1 MAINLKS
8 PAVATREQRL
18 GTLIGWD
25 GELSSL
31 AQADARGCSS
41 GCGGGQKLCEI
52 SGPFSQSSG
61 CAEQTVQYEA
71 TQVRGAVLIS
81 HSPIGCSAGMASQN
95 ASYRYCQIKRGQQVE
110 DVVALSTN
118 LGERDMVYGGVEPLR
133 AAIRL
138 AAERHKPRVIFIS
151 TACSTGIIGDDVD
164 SVARETQ
171 EEVGV
176 PVVPVHC
183 EGFRSKH
190 WSTGF
195 DAIQHAVLR
204 HIVRKP
210 TRRQADLINIFVLS
224 GPNVYS
230 PLLEQIGLRANLVLN
245 GCEVENIEQLS
256 EAAASTSFCYSLSSY
271 LGAALEQE
279 YGVIDLKS
287 PPPYGFAGADIW
299 LRDIGKV
306 TGREAAVET
315 LIEREHARVRP
326 RIAELKAKLQG
337 LRVFL
342 GMGEGFAHGL
352 IAVLGEL
359 GVNVVGALNFHH
371 DIIYDGVDKQDIT
384 IAHLLKHYG
393 DVKPFSVAN
402 GQPHRFAAL
411 LHQVKPDLVIVRHG
425 VLNALSSR
433 LGIPTMPLE
442 GDSTLPFG
450 YQGMINIGEEL
461 LSQLSQRRFHKS
473 LAAHV
478 RLPYRKEWLAS
489 QTQGEPLLERVA

>member
-1 MAINLKS
+1 
-8 PAVATREQRL
+8 
-18 GTLIGWD
+18 
-25 GELSSL
+25 
-31 AQADARGCSS
+31 
-41 GCGGGQKLCEI
+41 
-52 SGPFSQSSG
+52 
-61 CAEQTVQYEA
+61 
-71 TQVRGAVLIS
+71 
-81 HSPIGCSAGMASQN
+81 
-95 ASYRYCQIKRGQQVE
+95 
-110 DVVALSTN
+110 
-118 LGERDMVYGGVEPLR
+118 
-133 AAIRL
+133 
-138 AAERHKPRVIFIS
+138 
-151 TACSTGIIGDDVD
+151 
-164 SVARETQ
+164 
-171 EEVGV
+171 
-176 PVVPVHC
+176 
-183 EGFRSKH
+183 
-190 WSTGF
+190 
-195 DAIQHAVLR
+195 
-204 HIVRKP
+204 
-210 TRRQADLINIFVLS
+210 
-224 GPNVYS
+224 
-230 PLLEQIGLRANLVLN
+230 
-245 GCEVENIEQLS
+245 
-256 EAAASTSFCYSLSSY
+256 
-271 LGAALEQE
+271 
-279 YGVIDLKS
+279 LKS